1 MPNCKKCKKEIPE
14 GSLYCN
20 HCGAPQ
26 QRNKKKKMYQRPD
39 GLFEQI
45 KTINGK
51 RVAFRG
57 KTEKEVTDKMI
68 QYQEEQEKGPLFRE
82 VAEKWWYNTVEEVEY
97 NTAKGY
103 QTIYN
108 YSIERFGS
116 QRIRNIFPSDIAA
129 YIKHL
134 ASRGYAYKTVSNHL
148 SVLRLIFDYAI
159 ANDIIQYNP
168 TASISI
174 PRRLPRSHRE
184 IASDKDIALICQ
196 NAENGLFGLL
206 GVFCLYTG
214 CRISEACAVR
224 FKDIDR
230 AAQTLTIGNAIY
242 YEHNQPKLK
251 SPKTDAG
258 YRTVPLPPFLL
269 DLIPDGK
276 PNTFLFSKNSGK
288 TALTGSQV
296 RSGWEKY
303 QKEIGITCTAHQLRH
318 AYATLLYEAKIDEK
332 TAQKMMGHA
341 DISTT
346 IKIYTHIRESQ
357 MQLSQ
362 NIFRDFLSNLS
373 A

>member
-57 KTEKEVTDKMI
+57 KTEKEVTDKMV
-68 QYQEEQEKGPLFRE
+68 QYQEEQEKGPLFRD
-82 VAEKWWYNTVEEVEY
+82 VAEKWWWDKVDEIEY

-103 QTIYN
+103 KAVYKHI
-108 YSIERFGS
+108 IAWFGDLYIKDIS
-116 QRIRNIFPSDIAA
+116 PSEVAA
-129 YIKHL
+129 YIKYT
-134 ASRGYAYKTVSNHL
+134 ANRGYAYKTVSNRL
-148 SVLRLIFDYAI
+148 SVLRLICDYAV

-168 TASISI
+168 TTSITV
-174 PRRLPRSHRE
+174 PRKLPRSRRN
-184 IASDKDIALICQ
+184 IASDKDIALICK
-196 NAENGLFGLL
+196 NARNGLFGLL

-214 CRISEACAVR
+214 CRISEAYAVR

-230 AAQTLTIGNAIY
+230 TAQTLTIGNAIY
-242 YEHNQPKLK
+242 YEHGQPKLK
-251 SPKTDAG
+251 APKTDAG
-258 YRTVPLPPFLL
+258 YRTVPLPSFLL
-269 DLIPDGK
+269 ELIPEGNPSDY
-276 PNTFLFSKNSGK
+276 LFSIDGGK
-288 TALTGSQV
+288 TPLTESQA
-296 RSGWEKY
+296 RKGWAKY
-303 QKEIGITCTAHQLRH
+303 QKETGITCTPHQLRH

-346 IKIYTHIRESQ
+346 IKIYTHIRESK

-362 NIFRDFLSNLS
+362 DIFRDFLSNWS
-373 A
+373 V